1 MRPCP
6 RCGGLVVHVEG
17 CESETIH
24 GLRAEVE
31 RLKAALATARDSLQ
45 HQSEA
50 AAQGWERAAT
60 YIDALNAEK
69 MAHLATRTEL
79 DKAVAWL
86 DRCQWARSVIDLDSG
101 PLEVQLATALGRVKR
116 LTAAL
121 RGLTTWLSSWRHAV
135 SIRAIGAE
143 QAWASC
149 CGALPVPPMP
159 ARGGREGRHGVRL
172 SRASPIRA
180 RGRGR
185 LQPRRHRSAD

>member
-31 RLKAALATARDSLQ
+31 RLKAELATARDSLQ

-60 YIDALNAEK
+60 YLDALNAEK
-69 MAHLATRTEL
+69 AAHLATRTEL

-143 QAWASC
+143 QAWAELEGLHNNGC
-149 CGALPVPPMP
+149 AALAATQDAAPRECDHCGEPTVD
-159 ARGGREGRHGVRL
+159 
-172 SRASPIRA
+172 RATYCPTCIEAGER
-180 RGRGR
+180 
-185 LQPRRHRSAD
+185 